1 VVFTSV
7 DCYKRGYSS
16 RRKCRLVNGI
26 NELVGQQKFDILI
39 RNGDKKGKKT
49 GAVGGKIDDTK
60 MNSVWL
66 PKIVKK

>member
-1 VVFTSV
+1 
-7 DCYKRGYSS
+7 
-16 RRKCRLVNGI
+16 LVNGI